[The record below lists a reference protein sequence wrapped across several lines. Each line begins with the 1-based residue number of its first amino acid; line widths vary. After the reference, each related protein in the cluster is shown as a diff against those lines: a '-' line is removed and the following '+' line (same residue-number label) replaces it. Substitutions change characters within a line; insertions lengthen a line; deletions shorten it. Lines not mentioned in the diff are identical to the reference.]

1 MSFFESIKNNEV
13 KKEKRRKLT
22 NRESS
27 NPELTIEKTN
37 YGTPINSNRDEDM
50 LLAQLLEKEKLLG
63 ASINAFK
70 NEEELQK
77 KLPET
82 NNQEEYIERNSRLG
96 TLRNPITNYQNQIR
110 DLLRDNG
117 ISPNNKPGIYN
128 MYVEGRDVADE
139 KYSKKRENALND
151 YLNDPNAFNINPILP
166 SVDDM
171 KNADNRRRDTLF
183 GDFEE
188 KSGQTSASRGM
199 DALKNPGNLDPADI
213 ENIASNLEGSG
224 ASNPTPAPE
233 TTDEDVDGFETAEE
247 ETEPTPTPQR
257 NPGGYV
263 GDSVPTPQ
271 RNPGGY
277 VGDSVPDPQ
286 RNPGGYVGDSVPDD
300 TQEQAK
306 KEQEEFSGVHP
317 DPNVDIET
325 SQTTNPFIETGKE
338 ADPPD
343 ASIFRSMIHV
353 GTKISFDYLKKSSG
367 YGDIIDLAEKF
378 LPFEL
383 KDVVNS
389 AINTLETTRTDEIG
403 SLRASSKK
411 RMKFN
416 IEDKK
421 HDMIHNPILYPFL
434 VIALN
439 FYMAKNE
446 GDLIQFNW
454 IMKQGIGYIMT
465 NYLKLPSVNVDY
477 FLNIY
482 SSFPDSLNDAFI
494 RNANGIDIVTEEE
507 KREIKKFILTIITD
521 YNSKFSPNQ
530 FIKDIQKYEN
540 GGLGLLNILEN
551 LANPNFLFEIN
562 KTFETVDNFIA
573 NVKDNKDI
581 LIGLMGLIYLEA
593 RNEGKLLNEAIISNA
608 MIDGIVYYKKKIN
621 RKQKRDLDVE
631 LMIQMGKKPNERK
644 LEGFNI
650 KYNDDKLAEFEN
662 NQGDTTI
669 LFRGTNFRE
678 KDFLKKDF
686 IQNVL
691 NFAGSKEI
699 FVNSEYNERYEKA
712 TQLILEK
719 QREIENSGKGSL
731 KVNGFSIGGI
741 GAMYISIL
749 FPDIPVKVYSP
760 VISNTQL
767 TREMVQELVNRNS
780 NIEFFAVE
788 GDPISNN
795 LGKFKDKLK
804 ITYIKKSKFFSAH
817 SLENYLF

>member
-1 MSFFESIKNNEV
+1 MDFFGFLKGDARDTSEPQITF
-13 KKEKRRKLT
+13 KKTNLGNDIDT
-22 NRESS
+22 NRDQD
-27 NPELTIEKTN
+27 I
-37 YGTPINSNRDEDM
+37 

-63 ASINAFK
+63 ASVGAFK
-70 NEEELQK
+70 NEEERQK
-77 KLPET
+77 KLSPPK
-82 NNQEEYIERNSRLG
+82 NQKENIERNNRLG
-96 TLRNPITNYQNQIR
+96 TLRTPITNYQNQIR

-117 ISPNNKPGIYN
+117 ISPNNKPEIYN
-128 MYVEGRDVADE
+128 MYVDGRDVADE
-139 KYSKKRENALND
+139 KYSEQRQKAINN
-151 YLNDPNAFNINPILP
+151 YLNDPNAFNIDPNLP

-171 KNADNRRRDTLF
+171 QTIQNRRRDTLFGDFKDTLF

-188 KSGQTSASRGM
+188 KSGQTNAGRGM
-199 DALKNPGNLDPADI
+199 DALRNSGNLDPADI

-224 ASNPTPAPE
+224 ASSAPKSNNEWFNNLSQEEQNAVARGNREKGLPFDTNPN
-233 TTDEDVDGFETAEE
+233 
-247 ETEPTPTPQR
+247 PQR
-257 NPGGYV
+257 TPGGYM
-263 GDSVPTPQ
+263 GDSI
-271 RNPGGY
+271 
-277 VGDSVPDPQ
+277 
-286 RNPGGYVGDSVPDD
+286 PDD
-300 TQEQAK
+300 TQKQANQ
-306 KEQEEFSGVHP
+306 EQEEFSGVHP
-317 DPNVDIET
+317 DPNIDIET
-325 SQTTNPFIETGKE
+325 TQTTNPFIETGKE

-343 ASIFRSMIHV
+343 ASIFRSMIHT
-353 GTKISFDYLKKSSG
+353 GTKITFDYLKEESQ
-367 YGDIIDLAEKF
+367 YGELIDLAENF

-383 KDVVNS
+383 KDVVDV
-389 AINTLETTRTDEIG
+389 AINTLETTRKDEIG

-421 HDMIHNPILYPFL
+421 HDMIHNAILYPFL

-482 SSFPDSLNDAFI
+482 SSFPNSLNDAFI

-507 KREIKKFILTIITD
+507 KKEIAKFITTIITD
-521 YNSKFSPNQ
+521 YNRIFTPNQ
-530 FIKDIQKYEN
+530 FIKDIQKYEH
-540 GGLGLLNILEN
+540 GGLGLLNILQN
-551 LANPNFLFEIN
+551 LSNPNFLFEIN

-608 MIDGIVYYKKKIN
+608 MIDGIVYYKKRVN
-621 RKQKRDLDVE
+621 RRKKRDLDVE
-631 LMIQMGKKPNERK
+631 MMIQMGKEPNKRK

-699 FVNSEYNERYEKA
+699 FVDSEYNERYEKA

-719 QREIENSGKGSL
+719 QREIGNSGKGSL
-731 KVNGFSIGGI
+731 KVQGYSIGGI

-795 LGKFKDKLK
+795 LAKFKDKLK